1 MQEDGFEFTMVT
13 DSLADALGLKFPRRA
28 MGILSGPNGGGKSLI
43 SQRLVFGFIGNG
55 HKVLVITTELT
66 TRGWIEQMDSI
77 GYGMTDALD
86 DGQLL
91 VLSRFGSIAQTDPT
105 VGIEEVLA
113 SPAIEHA
120 EIIVIDSASSIIPKH
135 LSAAAQFDLLNKIR
149 GIASDDKLVL
159 LTLDREDMVPEYF
172 HMMRSSAE
180 VVIDLSSEIIGG
192 ALKRQLL
199 VTRFLRAAGPLQS
212 TVGWRVE
219 PGMGF
224 IVDITAVS

>member
-1 MQEDGFEFTMVT
+1 MR
-13 DSLADALGLKFPRRA
+13 P
-28 MGILSGPNGGGKSLI
+28 
-43 SQRLVFGFIGNG
+43 
-55 HKVLVITTELT
+55 
-66 TRGWIEQMDSI
+66 
-77 GYGMTDALD
+77 
-86 DGQLL
+86 
-91 VLSRFGSIAQTDPT
+91 
-105 VGIEEVLA
+105 
-113 SPAIEHA
+113 
-120 EIIVIDSASSIIPKH
+120 
-135 LSAAAQFDLLNKIR
+135 AQFDLLNKIR

-159 LTLDREDMVPEYF
+159 LTLDGEDMLPEYF

>member
-149 GIASDDKLVL
+149 GIASDDKLVVERQVEL
-159 LTLDREDMVPEYF
+159 RGAGEVRLHLDRPVDGERAHLPVRVCAGERGQGCGGGYE
-172 HMMRSSAE
+172 R
-180 VVIDLSSEIIGG
+180 VVHARGQRG
-192 ALKRQLL
+192 FG
-199 VTRFLRAAGPLQS
+199 TRVGNAVFGTRA
-212 TVGWRVE
+212 TH
-219 PGMGF
+219 
-224 IVDITAVS
+224 